1 MSSRTE
7 QYLKAT
13 KERRRPPAPDAPA
26 MTSPL
31 TSPLTSPA
39 VTLSRHHRTA
49 ARLALSPSQLDA
61 SLWASEQR
69 VSAVRRRRWKRGVPQ
84 GNDGGG
90 RQGAYKSAREPH
102 RVRTGFPQGA
112 RGRSDSRPPGVQ
124 EGGAGCKGGGLA
136 GVQDVSAARGPMGC
150 EGGAPRVQGWVR
162 WCAKVESH
170 GVWGGVPAMGRGRVV
185 RYRTRRSLVVL
196 RP

>member
-1 MSSRTE
+1 
-7 QYLKAT
+7 
-13 KERRRPPAPDAPA
+13 

-31 TSPLTSPA
+31 MSPA
-39 VTLSRHHRTA
+39 VTLSRRHRTTRRCATRHRATARRTA
-49 ARLALSPSQLDA
+49 AGLALSPSQLDA

-69 VSAVRRRRWKRGVPQ
+69 VSAVRRRRWERGVPQ

-150 EGGAPRVQGWVR
+150 EGRAPRVQGWVR
-162 WCAKVESH
+162 WCARVESRRL
-170 GVWGGVPAMGRGRVV
+170 WGGVPQAVRVGFC
-185 RYRTRRSLVVL
+185 RL
-196 RP
+196 